1 VGGGSG
7 LGSTSGA
14 GGLGGSTSGLGG
26 STGGLGGTSGATA
39 GSANRP
45 EFGGG
50 TGTGTGTAN
59 RLGGTG
65 GGGLADTLQ
74 ELQGRADQLMDDAA
88 DQLEEVA
95 QRIDD
100 LAEKV
105 PQQGFAARAGGMASG
120 AADTLESV
128 ARFMR
133 DNDVNTLQRDLGRI
147 VTQHPITAVLAAVG
161 AGYVVGKVLR

>member
-1 VGGGSG
+1 M
-7 LGSTSGA
+7 
-14 GGLGGSTSGLGG
+14 GGSTSGLG
-26 STGGLGGTSGATA
+26 STAGTA

-45 EFGGG
+45 DFGGSGGG
-50 TGTGTGTAN
+50 TATETS

-74 ELQGRADQLMDDAA
+74 ELQGRADGLMDEAA
-88 DQLEEVA
+88 EQLEDAA
-95 QRIDD
+95 QRIDN
-100 LAEKV
+100 LADRV
-105 PQQGFAARAGGMASG
+105 PGKGLGAKAQGMASG

-147 VTQHPITAVLAAVG
+147 VSDHPLQAVLAAVG
-161 AGYVVGKVLR
+161 AGFIVGKLIR